1 MFRTSAKEKTQ
12 HKQKTFADRYLN
24 IAHLNR
30 SPFVIQNKFT
40 HITKDRITMAD
51 TLRVPLEIEQFLRF
65 TCYEYPTLMSI
76 HTVCNDILISGFDI
90 LVNKSLKNNFPKHVH
105 FLEINLSPQ
114 SCSLSVLIK

>member
-40 HITKDRITMAD
+40 YITKGRITMAD
-51 TLRVPLEIEQFLRF
+51 TLHVPLEIEQFLRF
-65 TCYEYPTLMSI
+65 TCYE
-76 HTVCNDILISGFDI
+76 
-90 LVNKSLKNNFPKHVH
+90 
-105 FLEINLSPQ
+105 
-114 SCSLSVLIK
+114 